1 MTYIVFTI
9 LNYSVPHF
17 YGHAVDL
24 EKEKNRR
31 KLIRRKSNYKF
42 AYKIQN

>member
-17 YGHAVDL
+17 YGHAEHL
-24 EKEKNRR
+24 EKEK
-31 KLIRRKSNYKF
+31 KYT
-42 AYKIQN
+42 KIDTQKVELQICI